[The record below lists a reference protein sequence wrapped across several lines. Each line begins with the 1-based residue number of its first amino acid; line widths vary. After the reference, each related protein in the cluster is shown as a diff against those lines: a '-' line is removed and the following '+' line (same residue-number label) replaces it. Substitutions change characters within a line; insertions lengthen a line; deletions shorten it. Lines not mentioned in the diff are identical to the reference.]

1 MIKKG
6 KHFLFGCALVFTLG
20 ATANVAGVE
29 TIRTEATTVNQA
41 PTVSVNSTPTN
52 VPIDSGSVPNAIFI
66 FGTNQGTTEDI
77 NGATGTSPVADPT
90 KATQKVAE
98 MTDAD
103 GTITRIGYN
112 DVKTSGR
119 FDLASATD
127 PNVNNPNDALLVNT
141 DGYLTGHLIY
151 GPGAKSTRRL
161 EVTDNGGAMTTSDSF
176 MVLGYTDKVSD
187 TTAVGLEY
195 GVRPT
200 LTDITAK
207 MAIDVNSSYPTAVSS
222 DLVVP
227 ETQYTR
233 EVVGYRM
240 VGSTDVTAVTSA
252 DQLPATGDYEVKVKT
267 KNIYGQEI
275 FNWVSVDHTDNTPP
289 TVTINSTPTN
299 VPIDS
304 GSVPNAI
311 FVFGRNQGT
320 TEDINGATGT
330 SPVADPTKATRKV
343 AEISD
348 ADNDA
353 IDSIVYH
360 DTKNPRFDLAS
371 ATDPDANNPND
382 ALLVNQDGYL
392 TGHLIY
398 GPGAKSTRRLD
409 VTDSRTATTNSDRFM
424 VLGYTDKVNDTT
436 AVAKELG
443 VRPTAD
449 DIYSKLAIDVNS
461 SYPNAVPST
470 LVIPEDQYSR
480 EIVGYRI
487 VGSTDVTAATSADQL
502 PDTGNYEVRVKT
514 TNIYGQE
521 IYNWVSVTH
530 PENIAPTVSQTI
542 ENQYVWKGTSLS
554 PAIDVDVNDVNS
566 TATRDDIKEVYFS
579 SVESTNNIGN
589 PGAVSIIKDENG
601 NYLMSGTPEGEA
613 GYTWNRRITAVD
625 KQNATG
631 QSNAFN
637 INILDSNVISE
648 ITKPENSSVTAE
660 EVLEQV
666 EVLSRTVAPTKTHDI
681 TSQLVADGG
690 VTKQILTDLSTLP
703 KTGRQIVQVQLTSP
717 SGHTKIEEVIIN
729 FTPID
734 STAPEAPS
742 VVANEDGSV
751 TVKPSQT
758 DGDDTKTVDI
768 TYTDENGTEQTV
780 TVTKAD
786 DGTWS
791 VPADSGVTV
800 DATTGAVTIP
810 ADQVKDS
817 SPVTAVS
824 KDEVGNTS
832 TTSKATTPAT
842 TDNVTPV
849 APAVTEVTDPT
860 NLTDAEKAKVKEE
873 VKKSN
878 PNLPTGTTVEV
889 GNDGTVT
896 ITYPDGSVD
905 TISGTDT
912 VVSTTPTP
920 QTDAEKN
927 GITTPTK
934 TPVGDTNNLTEDE
947 KAKVKEEVEKSNPG
961 LPTGTTIEVGNDG
974 TVTITYPDG
983 SVDTVSSTDTV
994 VSTTPTPQTD
1004 AEKNDLTNPTKTP
1017 VGDTNNL
1024 TDAEKAKVKEE
1035 VENSNPDLPTG
1046 TTITVGNDGTATIT
1060 YPDGSTDTVTG
1071 TVTVIGTT
1079 PTPQTDAEKND
1090 LTNPTKTPVSD
1101 TNNLTDAEKAKVK
1114 EEVEKSNPGLPT
1126 GTTIEVG
1133 NDGTVTITYPDGS
1146 IDIIPGADAV
1156 VPTTPTPQTDAEK
1169 NGITTP
1175 TKTPVSDTNNL
1186 TDAEKAKVKEEVE
1199 KSNPDL
1205 PTGTTVEVGND
1216 GTVTITY
1223 PDGSV
1228 DTISGTD
1235 TVTPNADTSAPVA
1248 PSVNVPNAGDKTV
1261 TGSAEPG
1268 STVTVTFPDGS
1279 TVTTIADEK
1288 GNFTVDVPAGVELKA
1303 GDKVTASA
1311 TDKAG
1316 NVSASTVV
1324 TVISTGTVNE
1334 GAEEGITEQNS
1345 EDNKQAVLPNTGE
1358 ESGMMS
1364 LMGLAGLAALGLLGF
1379 KRRRKEEE

>member
-1 MIKKG
+1 MYFNRKNSQQKNWRMIKKG

-77 NGATGTSPVADPT
+77 NGVTGTSPVADPT

-103 GTITRIGYN
+103 GTIASIGYN
-112 DVKTSGR
+112 DSKTSGR

-127 PNVNNPNDALLVNT
+127 PDANNPNDALRVNT
-141 DGYLTGHLIY
+141 DGYLTGNLIY

-207 MAIDVNSSYPTAVSS
+207 MAIDVNSSYPNAVPST
-222 DLVVP
+222 LVIP

-233 EVVGYRM
+233 GVVGYRM

-275 FNWVSVDHTDNTPP
+275 FNWVSVDHADNTPP

-311 FVFGRNQGT
+311 FIFGTNQGT

-330 SPVADPTKATRKV
+330 SPVADPTKATQKV
-343 AEISD
+343 AEMTD
-348 ADNDA
+348 ADGTIASIGYND
-353 IDSIVYH
+353 SK
-360 DTKNPRFDLAS
+360 TSGRFDLAS

-382 ALLVNQDGYL
+382 ALRVNTDGYL
-392 TGHLIY
+392 TGNLIY
-398 GPGAKSTRRLD
+398 GPGAKSTRRLE
-409 VTDSRTATTNSDRFM
+409 VTDNGGAMTTSDTFM

-480 EIVGYRI
+480 EIIGYRI

-579 SVESTNNIGN
+579 SVESTNNLGN

-742 VVANEDGSV
+742 VVANADGSV

-800 DATTGAVTIP
+800 DTTTGAVTIP
-810 ADQVKDS
+810 ADKVKDS

-832 TTSKATTPAT
+832 TTSAATTPAT

-860 NLTDAEKAKVKEE
+860 NLTDAEKAKVQEE

-896 ITYPDGSVD
+896 VTYPDGSVD
-905 TISGTDT
+905 TIPGADT

-927 GITTPTK
+927 DLTNPTK

-961 LPTGTTIEVGNDG
+961 LPTGTT
-974 TVTITYPDG
+974 
-983 SVDTVSSTDTV
+983 
-994 VSTTPTPQTD
+994 
-1004 AEKNDLTNPTKTP
+1004 
-1017 VGDTNNL
+1017 
-1024 TDAEKAKVKEE
+1024 
-1035 VENSNPDLPTG
+1035 
-1046 TTITVGNDGTATIT
+1046 
-1060 YPDGSTDTVTG
+1060 
-1071 TVTVIGTT
+1071 
-1079 PTPQTDAEKND
+1079 
-1090 LTNPTKTPVSD
+1090 
-1101 TNNLTDAEKAKVK
+1101 
-1114 EEVEKSNPGLPT
+1114 
-1126 GTTIEVG
+1126 
-1133 NDGTVTITYPDGS
+1133 
-1146 IDIIPGADAV
+1146 
-1156 VPTTPTPQTDAEK
+1156 
-1169 NGITTP
+1169 
-1175 TKTPVSDTNNL
+1175 
-1186 TDAEKAKVKEEVE
+1186 
-1199 KSNPDL
+1199 
-1205 PTGTTVEVGND
+1205 
-1216 GTVTITY
+1216 
-1223 PDGSV
+1223 
-1228 DTISGTD
+1228 
-1235 TVTPNADTSAPVA
+1235 
-1248 PSVNVPNAGDKTV
+1248 
-1261 TGSAEPG
+1261 
-1268 STVTVTFPDGS
+1268 
-1279 TVTTIADEK
+1279 
-1288 GNFTVDVPAGVELKA
+1288 
-1303 GDKVTASA
+1303 
-1311 TDKAG
+1311 
-1316 NVSASTVV
+1316 
-1324 TVISTGTVNE
+1324 
-1334 GAEEGITEQNS
+1334 
-1345 EDNKQAVLPNTGE
+1345 
-1358 ESGMMS
+1358 
-1364 LMGLAGLAALGLLGF
+1364 
-1379 KRRRKEEE
+1379 

>member
-20 ATANVAGVE
+20 ATANVAGAE
-29 TIRTEATTVNQA
+29 TNQA

-52 VPIDSGSVPNAIFI
+52 VSIDSGSVPNAIFI

-112 DVKTSGR
+112 DSKTSGR

-127 PNVNNPNDALLVNT
+127 PDANNPNDALLVNT
-141 DGYLTGHLIY
+141 DGYLTGNLIY

-299 VPIDS
+299 VSIDS

-311 FVFGRNQGT
+311 FVFGTNQGT

-424 VLGYTDKVNDTT
+424 VLGYTDKVSDTTAVGLEYGVRPTLTDITAKMAIDVNSSYPNAVPSTLVIPEDQYSREIVGYRIVGSTDVTAVTSADQLPATGDYEVKVKTKNIYGQEIFNWVSVDHADNTPPTVTINSTPTNVPIDSGSVPNAIFIFGTNQGTTEDINGATGTSPVADPTKATQKVAEMTDADGTITRIGYNDAKTSGRFDLASATDPDANNPNDALLVNTDGYLTGNLIYGPGAKSTRRLEVTDNGGAMTTSDTFMVLGYTDKVNDTT

-487 VGSTDVTAATSADQL
+487 VGSADVTAATSADQL

-589 PGAVSIIKDENG
+589 PGAISIIKDENG

-768 TYTDENGTEQTV
+768 TYTDENGTPQKV

-832 TTSKATTPAT
+832 TTSEATTPAT

-860 NLTDAEKAKVKEE
+860 NLTNAEKAKVKEE

-896 ITYPDGSVD
+896 LTYPDG
-905 TISGTDT
+905 
-912 VVSTTPTP
+912 
-920 QTDAEKN
+920 
-927 GITTPTK
+927 
-934 TPVGDTNNLTEDE
+934 
-947 KAKVKEEVEKSNPG
+947 
-961 LPTGTTIEVGNDG
+961 
-974 TVTITYPDG
+974 
-983 SVDTVSSTDTV
+983 
-994 VSTTPTPQTD
+994 
-1004 AEKNDLTNPTKTP
+1004 
-1017 VGDTNNL
+1017 
-1024 TDAEKAKVKEE
+1024 
-1035 VENSNPDLPTG
+1035 
-1046 TTITVGNDGTATIT
+1046 
-1060 YPDGSTDTVTG
+1060 
-1071 TVTVIGTT
+1071 
-1079 PTPQTDAEKND
+1079 
-1090 LTNPTKTPVSD
+1090 
-1101 TNNLTDAEKAKVK
+1101 
-1114 EEVEKSNPGLPT
+1114 
-1126 GTTIEVG
+1126 
-1133 NDGTVTITYPDGS
+1133 
-1146 IDIIPGADAV
+1146 
-1156 VPTTPTPQTDAEK
+1156 
-1169 NGITTP
+1169 
-1175 TKTPVSDTNNL
+1175 
-1186 TDAEKAKVKEEVE
+1186 
-1199 KSNPDL
+1199 
-1205 PTGTTVEVGND
+1205 
-1216 GTVTITY
+1216 
-1223 PDGSV
+1223 
-1228 DTISGTD
+1228 
-1235 TVTPNADTSAPVA
+1235 
-1248 PSVNVPNAGDKTV
+1248 
-1261 TGSAEPG
+1261 
-1268 STVTVTFPDGS
+1268 
-1279 TVTTIADEK
+1279 
-1288 GNFTVDVPAGVELKA
+1288 
-1303 GDKVTASA
+1303 
-1311 TDKAG
+1311 
-1316 NVSASTVV
+1316 
-1324 TVISTGTVNE
+1324 
-1334 GAEEGITEQNS
+1334 
-1345 EDNKQAVLPNTGE
+1345 
-1358 ESGMMS
+1358 
-1364 LMGLAGLAALGLLGF
+1364 
-1379 KRRRKEEE
+1379 